1 MVGYPELALG
11 LAKFAP
17 WLLLLRQ
24 GKAKLLFT
32 PRELVPSSEPWQRCT
47 LPLVGPLLDAV
58 ARRSLTCAGDD
69 TPAWSPGRGKIAL
82 GDFGRLAAGVSVP
95 AISCLPRQGAAEGGD
110 QLLCRSHAGIGERN
124 GQRLAIQVILVLGN
138 LQSMK
143 SSQGDRAAES

>member
-11 LAKFAP
+11 LVRFVP
-17 WLLLLRQ
+17 WLLLLQQ
-24 GKAKLLFT
+24 GKAKPLFT

-47 LPLVGPLLDAV
+47 LPLVGPLLDAI

-69 TPAWSPGRGKIAL
+69 TPAWSPGRGEIAL
-82 GDFGRLAAGVSVP
+82 GDFRRPAAGVSVP
-95 AISCLPRQGAAEGGD
+95 AISCLPRQGAAEGAD
-110 QLLCRSHAGIGERN
+110 LLCRSHAGIGERN
-124 GQRLAIQVILVLGN
+124 GQRLAIQVILMLGN